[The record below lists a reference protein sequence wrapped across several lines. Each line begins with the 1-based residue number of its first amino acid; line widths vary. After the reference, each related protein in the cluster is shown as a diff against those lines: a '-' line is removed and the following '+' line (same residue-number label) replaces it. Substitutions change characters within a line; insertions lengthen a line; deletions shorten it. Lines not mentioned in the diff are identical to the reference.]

1 MTPHSYEAD
10 LQSIRDDRRWRFL
23 RQWQGAGGVFQ
34 HNGRRYLNF
43 SSNDYLDLANHP
55 ALKAAVREVLDS
67 HACGATASRLMSG
80 NLGIHEALEQ
90 SIATLCGQ
98 EAALVFPSGY
108 QTNVGVLSALAGRGD
123 TIFSDA
129 LNHASIIDGAR
140 LSRAAIQ
147 VYCHNDTGHL
157 AELLAAAPSTGRR
170 IVVTDSVFSMDGDL
184 APVAELS
191 ALARQHDAVFVVDE
205 AHAVGIWGEGG
216 GVCKDLGVRPDLVTG
231 TLGKSLG
238 SGGAFAA
245 GGAVFRDLL
254 INKARSFIYS
264 TGLTP
269 MNAAAGLAA
278 IRLIEAEPSMGR
290 ALLDRSAYFQEQLA
304 VRGVPIVRSA
314 TQIVPIMVGD
324 NQRAVD
330 LSEALLTEGL
340 IVTAIRPPTVPEGTA
355 RLRFSVTLG
364 HGEEDLR
371 EAAALVAR
379 VLAGDGKVVHDASLH
394 S

>member
-1 MTPHSYEAD
+1 MSMNSHPYDDD
-10 LQSIRDDRRWRFL
+10 LNTIREDGRWRFL
-23 RQWQGAGGVFQ
+23 RQWRGAGGVF
-34 HNGRRYLNF
+34 HHEGRRYLNF
-43 SSNDYLDLANHP
+43 SSNDYLDLANHA
-55 ALKAAVREVLDS
+55 ALKTAVRDTLEAY
-67 HACGATASRLMSG
+67 ACGATASRLMSG
-80 NLGIHEALEQ
+80 NMGIHEALEQ
-90 SIATLCGQ
+90 AVASLCGQ

-108 QTNVGVLSALAGRGD
+108 QTNVGVLSSLAGRGD
-123 TIFSDA
+123 MIFSDA

-140 LSRAAIQ
+140 LSRAEIQ
-147 VYCHNDTGHL
+147 VYRHNDLEHL
-157 AELLAAAPSTGRR
+157 TALLAATPTTGRR
-170 IVVTDSVFSMDGDL
+170 IIVTDSVFSMDGDL
-184 APVAELS
+184 APVVALS
-191 ALARQHDAVFVVDE
+191 VLARQYDAAFVVDE

-216 GVCKDLGVRPDLVTG
+216 GVCKGLGVRPDLITG

-278 IRLIEAEPSMGR
+278 VKLIEEEPSMGQ

-304 VRGVPIVRSA
+304 VRGVPIVRSD

-330 LSEALLTEGL
+330 LSEALLAEGL

-371 EAAALVAR
+371 AAAELVAR
-379 VLAGDGKVVHDASLH
+379 VLGG
-394 S
+394 

>member
-1 MTPHSYEAD
+1 MTSHPYEDD

-23 RQWQGAGGVFQ
+23 RQWQGAGGVFL
-34 HNGRRYLNF
+34 HDGRRYLNF

-55 ALKAAVREVLDS
+55 ALKAAVRDALDS
-67 HACGATASRLMSG
+67 LACGATASRLMSG
-80 NLGIHEALEQ
+80 NLGIHEALEHA
-90 SIATLCGQ
+90 IAALCGQ

-123 TIFSDA
+123 TIYSDA

-147 VYCHNDTGHL
+147 VYRHNDTAHL
-157 AELLAAAPSTGRR
+157 AELLAVAPSSGRK
-170 IVVTDSVFSMDGDL
+170 IIVTDSVFSMDGDL

-216 GVCKDLGVRPDLVTG
+216 GLCKGLDVIPDLITG

-278 IRLIEAEPSMGR
+278 VKLIEERPAIGQ
-290 ALLDRSAYFQEQLA
+290 ALLDRSTCFQDQLVA
-304 VRGVPIVRSA
+304 RGVPIVRSA

-324 NQRAVD
+324 NQRAMD
-330 LSEALLTEGL
+330 LSETLLKEGL

-364 HGEEDLR
+364 HGEADLS
-371 EAAALVAR
+371 EAAEQVAG
-379 VLAGDGKVVHDASLH
+379 VLAP
-394 S
+394 

>member
-1 MTPHSYEAD
+1 MTSHPYEVD

-34 HNGRRYLNF
+34 HDGRRYLNF
-43 SSNDYLDLANHP
+43 SSNDYLDLASHP
-55 ALKAAVREVLDS
+55 ALKAAVREALDS
-67 HACGATASRLMSG
+67 HTCGATASRLMSG
-80 NLGIHEALEQ
+80 NLSIHEALEGA
-90 SIATLCGQ
+90 IAALCGQ
-98 EAALVFPSGY
+98 ESALIFPSGY

-140 LSRAAIQ
+140 LSRAEIQ
-147 VYCHNDTGHL
+147 VYRHNDMGHL
-157 AELLAAAPSTGRR
+157 ADLLAAAPSTGRK

-184 APVAELS
+184 APVAELA
-191 ALARQHDAVFVVDE
+191 ALARQYDAVFVVDE

-216 GVCKDLGVRPDLVTG
+216 GVCKGLGVRPDLVTG

-245 GGAVFRDLL
+245 GDGVFRDLL

-278 IRLIEAEPSMGR
+278 VELIAAEPTMGQN
-290 ALLDRSAYFQEQLA
+290 LLERSAYFQEQLA
-304 VRGVPIVRSA
+304 ARGVPIVRSA
-314 TQIVPIMVGD
+314 TQIVPIVVGD

-364 HGEEDLR
+364 HKEEDLR
-371 EAAALVAR
+371 AAAALVAR
-379 VLAGDGKVVHDASLH
+379 VVGGHRTDTYDASLRP
-394 S
+394 

>member
-1 MTPHSYEAD
+1 MTAHSYEAD
-10 LQSIRDDRRWRFL
+10 LQSIREERRWRFL

-34 HNGRRYLNF
+34 HEGRRYLNF

-55 ALKAAVREVLDS
+55 ALKAAVRDVLDS

-80 NLGIHEALEQ
+80 NLGIHEALEK
-90 SIATLCGQ
+90 SVAALCGQ

-108 QTNVGVLSALAGRGD
+108 QTNVGVISALAGRGD
-123 TIFSDA
+123 TIYSDA
-129 LNHASIIDGAR
+129 LNHASLIDGAR
-140 LSRAAIQ
+140 LSRADIQ
-147 VYCHNDTGHL
+147 IYRHNDTTHL
-157 AELLAAAPSTGRR
+157 AELLAGAPSTGRR
-170 IVVTDSVFSMDGDL
+170 VIVTDSVFSMDGDL
-184 APVAELS
+184 APVVELS
-191 ALARQHDAVFVVDE
+191 ALARQHEAVLVVDE
-205 AHAVGIWGEGG
+205 AHAIGIWGEGG
-216 GVCKDLGVRPDLVTG
+216 GVCTGLGVRPDLITG

-245 GGAVFRDLL
+245 CGAVFRDLL
-254 INKARSFIYS
+254 INKSRSFIYS

-278 IRLIEAEPSMGR
+278 VKLIEAEPTMGA
-290 ALLDRSAYFQEQLA
+290 ALLARSAFFREQLA
-304 VRGVPIVRSA
+304 ARGVTIVRSD

-330 LSEALLTEGL
+330 LSEALLAEGL

-364 HGEEDLR
+364 HEEEDLR
-371 EAAALVAR
+371 AAVAEVAR
-379 VLAGDGKVVHDASLH
+379 VLDV
-394 S
+394 

>member
-1 MTPHSYEAD
+1 MTPYSYESD
-10 LQSIRDDRRWRFL
+10 LQAIRDDGRWRFL
-23 RQWQGAGGVFQ
+23 RQWHGAGGVL
-34 HNGRRYLNF
+34 HHDGRRYLNF

-55 ALKAAVREVLDS
+55 ALKAAVRDALE
-67 HACGATASRLMSG
+67 HCACGATASRLMSG
-80 NLGIHEALEQ
+80 NLGIHEALED
-90 SIATLCGQ
+90 SLAALCGQ
-98 EAALVFPSGY
+98 ESALVFPSGY

-147 VYCHNDTGHL
+147 VFRHNDPAHL
-157 AELLAAAPSTGRR
+157 AELLATTPAGGRK
-170 IVVTDSVFSMDGDL
+170 IIVTDSVFSMDGDL
-184 APVAELS
+184 APVA
-191 ALARQHDAVFVVDE
+191 ALASLARAHGAIFVVDE

-216 GVCKDLGVRPDLVTG
+216 GLCKGLGIQPDLVTG

-245 GGAVFRDLL
+245 GGALFRDLL

-278 IRLIEAEPSMGR
+278 VALIVDSPSMGKE
-290 ALLDRSAYFQEQLA
+290 LLARSAYFQDQLEA
-304 VRGVPIVRSA
+304 RGVPILRSD

-324 NQRAVD
+324 NQRSVD
-330 LSEALLTEGL
+330 LAEALLAEGL
-340 IVTAIRPPTVPEGTA
+340 IVTGIRPPTVPEGTA

-364 HGEEDLR
+364 HGEEDLKV
-371 EAAALVAR
+371 AAALVAR
-379 VLAGDGKVVHDASLH
+379 VLGA
-394 S
+394 

>member
-1 MTPHSYEAD
+1 MNSHAYEAD
-10 LQSIRDDRRWRFL
+10 LQAIRDDRRWRFL
-23 RQWQGAGGVFQ
+23 REWQGAGGVFQ
-34 HNGRRYLNF
+34 HDGRRYLNF

-55 ALKAAVREVLDS
+55 ALKALVREVLENT
-67 HACGATASRLMSG
+67 ACGATASRLMSG
-80 NLGIHEALEQ
+80 NLSIHEALEAA
-90 SIATLCGQ
+90 ITKFCGQ
-98 EAALVFPSGY
+98 ESTLVFPSGY

-140 LSRAAIQ
+140 LSRADIQ
-147 VYCHNDTGHL
+147 VYRHNDTSHL
-157 AELLAAAPSTGRR
+157 AELLAAAPSTGGK
-170 IVVTDSVFSMDGDL
+170 IIVTDSVFSMDGDL
-184 APVAELS
+184 APVTELS
-191 ALARQHDAVFVVDE
+191 ALAREYEAVFVVDE
-205 AHAVGIWGEGG
+205 AHAIGIWGEGG
-216 GVCKDLGVRPDLVTG
+216 GVCKGLEIKPDLITG

-254 INKARSFIYS
+254 VNKARSFIYS

-278 IRLIEAEPSMGR
+278 VKLIEAEPTMGE
-290 ALLDRSAYFQEQLA
+290 ALLARSAFFQEQLA
-304 VRGVPIVRSA
+304 ARDVPIVRST

-330 LSEALLTEGL
+330 LSEALLAEGL

-364 HGEEDLR
+364 HGEEVLC
-371 EAAALVAR
+371 EAAELVAR
-379 VLAGDGKVVHDASLH
+379 VLVGDGKVAHDASLH

>member
-1 MTPHSYEAD
+1 MNAHPYDDD
-10 LQSIRDDRRWRFL
+10 LNAIREDGRWRFL
-23 RQWQGAGGVFQ
+23 RQWRGAGGVF
-34 HNGRRYLNF
+34 HHEDRRYLNF
-43 SSNDYLDLANHP
+43 SSNDYLDLANHS
-55 ALKAAVREVLDS
+55 ALKAAVHDALEAY
-67 HACGATASRLMSG
+67 ACGATASRLMSG
-80 NLGIHEALEQ
+80 NMGIHESLEQ
-90 SIATLCGQ
+90 AVASLCGQ

-108 QTNVGVLSALAGRGD
+108 QTNVGVLSSLAGRGD

-140 LSRAAIQ
+140 LSRAEIQ
-147 VYCHNDTGHL
+147 VYRHNDLEHL
-157 AELLAAAPSTGRR
+157 AALLAAAPTTGRR
-170 IVVTDSVFSMDGDL
+170 LIVTDSVFSMDGDL
-184 APVAELS
+184 APVVALS
-191 ALARQHDAVFVVDE
+191 ALARQYDAVFVVDE

-216 GVCKDLGVRPDLVTG
+216 GVCKGLGVRPDLITG

-245 GGAVFRDLL
+245 GGGVFRDLL

-269 MNAAAGLAA
+269 MNAAAGFAA
-278 IRLIEAEPSMGR
+278 VKLIEEDPSMGQ
-290 ALLDRSAYFQEQLA
+290 ALLDRSAYFQDQLA
-304 VRGVPIVRSA
+304 ARGVPIVRSA

-330 LSEALLTEGL
+330 LSEALLAEGL

-364 HGEEDLR
+364 HGEDDLKQ
-371 EAAALVAR
+371 AAELVGR
-379 VLAGDGKVVHDASLH
+379 VLGE
-394 S
+394 

>member
-1 MTPHSYEAD
+1 
-10 LQSIRDDRRWRFL
+10 
-23 RQWQGAGGVFQ
+23 
-34 HNGRRYLNF
+34 
-43 SSNDYLDLANHP
+43 
-55 ALKAAVREVLDS
+55 
-67 HACGATASRLMSG
+67 
-80 NLGIHEALEQ
+80 
-90 SIATLCGQ
+90 
-98 EAALVFPSGY
+98 
-108 QTNVGVLSALAGRGD
+108 
-123 TIFSDA
+123 
-129 LNHASIIDGAR
+129 
-140 LSRAAIQ
+140 
-147 VYCHNDTGHL
+147 
-157 AELLAAAPSTGRR
+157 
-170 IVVTDSVFSMDGDL
+170 
-184 APVAELS
+184 
-191 ALARQHDAVFVVDE
+191 
-205 AHAVGIWGEGG
+205 
-216 GVCKDLGVRPDLVTG
+216 VRPDLITG

-278 IRLIEAEPSMGR
+278 VKLIEEEPSMGQ

-304 VRGVPIVRSA
+304 VRGVPIVRSD

-330 LSEALLTEGL
+330 LSEALLAEGL

-371 EAAALVAR
+371 AAAELVAR
-379 VLAGDGKVVHDASLH
+379 VLGG
-394 S
+394 

>member
-1 MTPHSYEAD
+1 
-10 LQSIRDDRRWRFL
+10 
-23 RQWQGAGGVFQ
+23 
-34 HNGRRYLNF
+34 
-43 SSNDYLDLANHP
+43 
-55 ALKAAVREVLDS
+55 
-67 HACGATASRLMSG
+67 MSG
-80 NLGIHEALEQ
+80 NLSIHEALEM
-90 SIATLCGQ
+90 SIAGLCGQ

-147 VYCHNDTGHL
+147 VYRHNDTVHL
-157 AELLAAAPSTGRR
+157 AELLAAAPSTGRK
-170 IVVTDSVFSMDGDL
+170 IIVTDSVFSMDGDL

-191 ALARQHDAVFVVDE
+191 ALARQYDAVFVVDE

-216 GVCKDLGVRPDLVTG
+216 GVCKGLGVMPDLITG

-254 INKARSFIYS
+254 INKSRSFIYS

-269 MNAAAGLAA
+269 MNAAAGLASVK
-278 IRLIEAEPSMGR
+278 LIKEAPSMGQ
-290 ALLDRSAYFQEQLA
+290 ALLERSAYFQEQLA
-304 VRGVPIVRSA
+304 ARGVHIVRSA

-324 NQRAVD
+324 NQRALE
-330 LSEALLTEGL
+330 LSEALLAEGL

-371 EAAALVAR
+371 EAAELAAR
-379 VLAGDGKVVHDASLH
+379 VVVG
-394 S
+394 

>member
-1 MTPHSYEAD
+1 M
-10 LQSIRDDRRWRFL
+10 
-23 RQWQGAGGVFQ
+23 
-34 HNGRRYLNF
+34 
-43 SSNDYLDLANHP
+43 
-55 ALKAAVREVLDS
+55 
-67 HACGATASRLMSG
+67 
-80 NLGIHEALEQ
+80 GIHEALEQ
-90 SIATLCGQ
+90 AVASLCGQ

-108 QTNVGVLSALAGRGD
+108 QTNVGVLSSLAGRGD
-123 TIFSDA
+123 MIFSDA

-140 LSRAAIQ
+140 LSRAEIQ
-147 VYCHNDTGHL
+147 VYRHNDLEHL
-157 AELLAAAPSTGRR
+157 TALLAATPTTGRR
-170 IVVTDSVFSMDGDL
+170 IIVTDSVFSMDGDL
-184 APVAELS
+184 APVVALS
-191 ALARQHDAVFVVDE
+191 VLARQYDAAFVVDE

-216 GVCKDLGVRPDLVTG
+216 GVCKGLGVRPDLITG

-278 IRLIEAEPSMGR
+278 VKLIEEEPSMGQ

-304 VRGVPIVRSA
+304 VRGVPIVRSD

-330 LSEALLTEGL
+330 LSEALLAEGL

-371 EAAALVAR
+371 AAAELVAR
-379 VLAGDGKVVHDASLH
+379 VLGG
-394 S
+394 

>member
-1 MTPHSYEAD
+1 MTAHSYEAD
-10 LQSIRDDRRWRFL
+10 LQSIREERRWRFL

-34 HNGRRYLNF
+34 HEGRRYLNF

-55 ALKAAVREVLDS
+55 ALKAAVRDVLDS

-80 NLGIHEALEQ
+80 NLGIHEALEK
-90 SIATLCGQ
+90 SVAALCGQ

-108 QTNVGVLSALAGRGD
+108 QTNVGVISALAGRGD
-123 TIFSDA
+123 TIYSDA
-129 LNHASIIDGAR
+129 LNHASLIDGAR
-140 LSRAAIQ
+140 LSRADIQ
-147 VYCHNDTGHL
+147 VYRHNDTTHL
-157 AELLAAAPSTGRR
+157 AELLAGAPSTGRR
-170 IVVTDSVFSMDGDL
+170 VIVTDSVFSMDGDL
-184 APVAELS
+184 APVVELS
-191 ALARQHDAVFVVDE
+191 ALARQHEAVLVVDE
-205 AHAVGIWGEGG
+205 AHAIGIWGEGG
-216 GVCKDLGVRPDLVTG
+216 GVCTGLGVRPDLITG

-245 GGAVFRDLL
+245 CSAVFRDLL
-254 INKARSFIYS
+254 INKSRSFIYS

-278 IRLIEAEPSMGR
+278 VKLLESEPTMGA
-290 ALLDRSAYFQEQLA
+290 ALLARSAFFQEQLA
-304 VRGVPIVRSA
+304 ARGVTIVRSD

-330 LSEALLTEGL
+330 LSEALLAEGL

-364 HGEEDLR
+364 HAEEDLR
-371 EAAALVAR
+371 AAAAEVAR
-379 VLAGDGKVVHDASLH
+379 VLDV
-394 S
+394 